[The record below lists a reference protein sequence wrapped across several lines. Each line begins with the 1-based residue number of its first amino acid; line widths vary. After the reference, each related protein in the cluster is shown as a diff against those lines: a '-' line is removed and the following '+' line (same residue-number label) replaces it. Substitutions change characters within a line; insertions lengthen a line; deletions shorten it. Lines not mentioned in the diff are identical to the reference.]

1 MCECNFNF
9 SGYVRLPVLK
19 YIFCKL
25 FGITP
30 NVCENLKLC
39 CEGIPGQ
46 PEGFWKRGTKPQA
59 VVYIISHFSANVTLS
74 NQLLLST

>member
-9 SGYVRLPVLK
+9 FGYVRFLVLK

-25 FGITP
+25 FGIIL

-39 CEGIPGQ
+39 CEGIFGYF
-46 PEGFWKRGTKPQA
+46 EGFWKRGIK
-59 VVYIISHFSANVTLS
+59 F
-74 NQLLLST
+74 